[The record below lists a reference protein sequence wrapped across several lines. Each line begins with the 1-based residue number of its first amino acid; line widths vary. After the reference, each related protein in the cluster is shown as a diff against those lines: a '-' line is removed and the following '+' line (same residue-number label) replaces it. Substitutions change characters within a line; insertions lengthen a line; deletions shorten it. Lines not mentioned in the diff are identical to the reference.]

1 MIHPKRNS
9 IEKPMSSKRSYVTLT
24 KQQWNEILEL
34 YGSGGTTAKEL
45 SEQYGVSASA
55 ISKKAADAGIKR
67 YTRIAPITPASG
79 ANPSTGAG
87 LAHARFKTPQ
97 AKLFKPMNTDELRDA
112 ITNAKQSTLASAD
125 ALATILNSAIGS
137 MVQPTTPNE
146 VVQTA
151 RTADMLGAALS
162 RVWKIRREVLGVD
175 RENRD
180 ADAVLPDLPIM
191 EMTELQVKALRR
203 RQRQDDG
210 VQGLNTPDSDDDDA
224 LEGEAEPEIECVEE
238 GFGA

>member
-1 MIHPKRNS
+1 MIHSKRNS
-9 IEKPMSSKRSYVTLT
+9 IGKPMSAKRSYVTLT
-24 KQQWNEILEL
+24 KHQWNEILEL

-67 YTRIAPITPASG
+67 YTRIAPITASG
-79 ANPSTGAG
+79 ANPSIGAG
-87 LAHARFKTPQ
+87 MAHARFKTPQ
-97 AKLFKPMNTDELRDA
+97 AKLFKPMDTDELRDA

-180 ADAVLPDLPIM
+180 ADAVLPELPIM
-191 EMTELQVKALRR
+191 EMTELQVKALRE

-210 VQGLNTPDSDDDDA
+210 AQGLNTPESDADDV
-224 LEGEAEPEIECVEE
+224 LEGDTDPEIERVEE